1 MLATQTL
8 TRLTFRVPDQTS
20 DHSGLSRLFAA
31 AVVSRQFR
39 DELLNQPKS
48 ALTVGYLGETFSLT
62 DREQALIVSIHAE
75 SLPDLARQVNRA
87 LGSRY

>member
-1 MLATQTL
+1 MLAPQTL

-20 DHSGLSRLFAA
+20 DRSGLSRLFSA

-48 ALTVGYLGETFSLT
+48 ALTNGYLGETFSLT
-62 DREQALIVSIHAE
+62 DQEQALIISIQAK
-75 SLPDLARQVNRA
+75 SLPDLARQVNRG
-87 LGSRY
+87 LRSRY